1 MRFVLPAV
9 VTAHILLISTQ
20 VGVRPDSTL
29 FETAVFGTLAG
40 LQRLDTG
47 AGAAVR
53 DTWSVVAD
61 LRHAQREN
69 LTLRADLDALRV
81 RLLQQRAL
89 SYRTTELEEL
99 LELRRSLSLRTVS
112 ARVIGTDSTPY
123 FRTLT
128 VDRGARDEVQPD
140 HAVVSPSGV
149 VGRVVG
155 PTNRTAARVQL
166 LIDRNAGAGAYI
178 ERTEAEG
185 IVAGTEDASA
195 LQMRYVSIA
204 RPVVPGDIVRTTG
217 DDGIYPPGLL
227 IGVVERVEP
236 AAGFSQTVRIAPAVD
251 YSKLQHVLIV
261 VPPRGTEAD
270 TSLISGGSP

>member
-9 VTAHILLISTQ
+9 VTGHILLISTQ
-20 VGVRPDSTL
+20 VGVQPDATL
-29 FETAVFGTLAG
+29 FESAVFGTLAG
-40 LQRLDTG
+40 LQKLVTG

-61 LRHAQREN
+61 LRDAQREN
-69 LTLRADLDALRV
+69 RTLRADLDALRV
-81 RLLQQRAL
+81 RLLEQRAL
-89 SYRTTELEEL
+89 SYRTTELEKL
-99 LELRRSLSLRTVS
+99 LELRRSLLLRTVS

-149 VGRVVG
+149 VGRIVG

-166 LIDRNAGAGAYI
+166 LIDRNAGAGGYI
-178 ERTEAEG
+178 ERTGAAG

-204 RPVVPGDIVRTTG
+204 QPVVPGDIVLTTG
-217 DDGIYPPGLL
+217 DDGIYPRGLL
-227 IGVVERVEP
+227 IGKVVGVEP
-236 AAGFSQTVRIAPAVD
+236 TAGFSQAVRIAPAVD

-261 VPPRGTEAD
+261 VPTHGAEAD
-270 TSLISGGSP
+270 TSLITGGSP